1 MVNRCVA
8 AGCSNVPSDRVSLFR
23 FPKDKALMSKWE
35 KQVQRTRDRWK
46 VTEHSYLCSDHFTE
60 DCFEVDFSSKFG
72 IKKRRQLRPGAIPTI
87 FHRQQPAKDQ
97 QKLSLSRKR
106 PSTEKNEDD
115 DGTCSKRKRSVME
128 KRERHEVTKN
138 FFYKKDC
145 I

>member
-1 MVNRCVA
+1 
-8 AGCSNVPSDRVSLFR
+8 
-23 FPKDKALMSKWE
+23 MSKWE

-46 VTEHSYLCSDHFTE
+46 VTELSYLCSDHFTE
-60 DCFEVDFSSKFG
+60 DCVEVDFSSKFG
-72 IKKRRQLRPGAIPTI
+72 IKKKRRQLIPGAIPTI

-106 PSTEKNEDD
+106 PSTGKNEDD
-115 DGTCSKRKRSVME
+115 DGTCSKRKRLVM
-128 KRERHEVTKN
+128 KRERHEVTTI